1 MIAIMDEACLSVG
14 KVTDETLLG
23 AMDKNLSNHPHYS
36 SRQLKPMDKELKHRE
51 DFRVTHYAGDVI
63 YNINGFIEKNKDT
76 LYQDFK
82 RLLHHSSNVH
92 ISEMWPEGAQDI
104 KKTTKR
110 PLTAGTLFQR
120 SMIDLVNTLLK
131 KEPFYVRC
139 IKPNDIKS
147 STVFDDERVE
157 HQVRYLGLLENVR
170 VRRAGFVHRQRYD
183 KFLLRYKMISQYTWP
198 NFRAGSDRD
207 GVRVLIEE
215 KGFGQD
221 VKYGHTKIFIRSPR
235 TLFSLEQQRNEMIP
249 HIVTLLQK
257 QVRGWIARQ
266 NYKKMKAALTIMR
279 AYKTYKLRSYVQELA
294 NRFRP
299 AKNMKDYGRS
309 IQWPHPPLAGKRA
322 EPGLHR
328 IYNNWRA
335 YMILRKY
342 PRSEWPQLRL
352 QIVAATAIKG
362 RRLHWGQQRKWV
374 GDYLAN
380 SQDNSAYLAYSTN
393 VKNLKNHDGF
403 KSVLFSSF
411 AKKFNKHNKQADRA
425 FIITE
430 GAIYKLD
437 GAKNKFKNMNRS
449 IFIQDV
455 STKLKLQ
462 ICTMK
467 GLMAQWLVCRLLR

>member
-1 MIAIMDEACLSVG
+1 MDEACLSVG

-23 AMDKNLSNHPHYS
+23 AMDKSLGNHPHYS

-51 DFRVTHYAGDVI
+51 DFRITHYAGDVI

-82 RLLHHSSNVH
+82 RLLHHSSNTN

-110 PLTAGTLFQR
+110 PLTAGTLFQK

-147 STVFDDERVE
+147 STVFDEERVE

-235 TLFSLEQQRNEMIP
+235 TLFSLEKQRNEMIP
-249 HIVTLLQK
+249 HIVILLQK

-266 NYKKMKAALTIMR
+266 NYKKMKAAMVIMR
-279 AYKTYKLRSYVQELA
+279 AYKTYKLRSYVQDLS
-294 NRFRP
+294 NRFRS
-299 AKNMKDYGRS
+299 AKNMRDYGRS
-309 IQWPHPPLAGKRA
+309 IQWPHPPLAGIRA
-322 EPGLHR
+322 EPGLRR
-328 IYNNWRA
+328 IYDNWRA

-352 QIVAATAIKG
+352 QIIAATAIKG
-362 RRLHWGQQRKWV
+362 RRPNWGQQRKWL

-380 SQDNSAYLAYSTN
+380 SQDNSANMAYSMI

-403 KSVLFSSF
+403 KTVLFSSF

-425 FIITE
+425 FIVTE
-430 GAIYKLD
+430 SAIYKLD

-449 IFIQDV
+449 IFLQDV
-455 STKLKLQ
+455 SQ
-462 ICTMK
+462 INTISHFK
-467 GLMAQWLVCRLLR
+467 IFH